1 MKDIIRKIC
10 GVPIVGGWVA
20 LLIGLILPLIP
31 FILVSEVTGM
41 SQEVL
46 LMFGGLAIAGWNYF
60 LKKSDT
66 INISAC
72 YSCARLDFRHCYCR
86 GIIRLCRNWQ
96 SVFLITQPNGGCD
109 ND

>member
-66 INISAC
+66 INIT
-72 YSCARLDFRHCYCR
+72 LPVIPVPVWIF
-86 GIIRLCRNWQ
+86 GIGIAVVPLGFVVTGNQ
-96 SVFLITQPNGGCD
+96 FS
-109 ND
+109 